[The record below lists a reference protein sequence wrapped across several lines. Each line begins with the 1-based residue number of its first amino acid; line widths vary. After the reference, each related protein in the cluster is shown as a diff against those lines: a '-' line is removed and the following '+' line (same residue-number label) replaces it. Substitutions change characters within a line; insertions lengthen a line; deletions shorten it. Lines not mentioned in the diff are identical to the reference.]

1 MKTVKVGDLLTRIK
15 DVVLL
20 EDDVEYKRVTIK
32 TKGQGVFLR
41 DIEKGENI
49 GTKRQFL
56 IKENQFLL
64 SKIDARYG
72 AFGIVTKELDGA
84 IITGNFW
91 TYNVDEN
98 EVDINWFNHFVN
110 TDQFIDICEK
120 TSSGTTNRKYLNEER
135 FLNFELDLP
144 ELKEQKKAVEK
155 LDKVKSMLEE
165 VERQKNIIGEVKKM
179 ILNESFHM

>member
-1 MKTVKVGDLLTRIK
+1 MKTVKVGDLLTRVK
-15 DVVLL
+15 DVIFL
-20 EDDVEYKRVTIK
+20 EDKIEYNRVTIK

-41 DIEKGENI
+41 DVEKGENI

-56 IKENQFLL
+56 IKKNQFLL
-64 SKIDARYG
+64 SKIDARNG
-72 AFGIVTKELDGA
+72 AFGIVTSELDGA

-91 TYNVDEN
+91 TYDVEED

-110 TDQFIDICEK
+110 TDQFVDICEK
-120 TSSGTTNRKYLNEER
+120 TSSGTTNRKYLNEKQ
-135 FLNFELDLP
+135 FLNFELELP
-144 ELKEQKKAVEK
+144 EMEEQIKAVKK

-165 VERQKNIIGEVKKM
+165 VERQRTIIGEMKNM